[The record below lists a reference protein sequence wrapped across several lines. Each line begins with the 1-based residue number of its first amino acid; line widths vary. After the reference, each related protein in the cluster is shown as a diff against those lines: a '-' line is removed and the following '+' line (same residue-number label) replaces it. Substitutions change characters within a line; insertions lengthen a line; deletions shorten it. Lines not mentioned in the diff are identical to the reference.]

1 MAIKSVEIKDFLV
14 FRGGFAAGFCPGV
27 NVLIGGNG
35 TGKTTLMKVMYAACN
50 NDKHI
55 EGYFDTAQWFNI
67 ETKPN
72 AYKIDARFSNGKKFI
87 LEHMPDEPELSPNNK
102 THKINLK
109 SVYIPE
115 KDMLSNSKGLP
126 ETVKYGKAQFNRIE
140 IDIIEKARVL
150 ATRPEQD
157 LYRKICNV
165 INGEPENDGQNFFI
179 KHPNIDK
186 PVPFSMEASGYRKF
200 GLLAALIRNE
210 QIKSG
215 SVLFWDEPENSLNPE
230 LAPVLVDIL
239 LELSRSGVQMFL
251 ATHDYNFARYFDVR
265 KDKSIPVMFHNLSKT
280 DDGHIICNTS
290 PEYVGLPDNLLET
303 ASADLFKAVIANAME
318 IQDDE

>member
-14 FRGGFAAGFCPGV
+14 FRGNFAADFCSGV

-55 EGYFDTAQWFNI
+55 EGYFDTAQWFKV
-67 ETKPN
+67 EVKPN
-72 AYKIDARFSNGKKFI
+72 TYKFDVRFFNGKKFI
-87 LEHMPDEPELSPNNK
+87 LEYMPDEPELSPNNK
-102 THKINLK
+102 LHKINPK
-109 SVYIPE
+109 SVYISE

-126 ETVKYGKAQFNRIE
+126 ETVKYGKAQFNKIE
-140 IDIIEKARVL
+140 IDIIKKARVL
-150 ATRPEQD
+150 ADRPEQT
-157 LYRKICNV
+157 LYRQICNV

-200 GLLAALIRNE
+200 GLLATLIRNE

-230 LAPVLVDIL
+230 LVPVLVNIL
-239 LELSRSGVQMFL
+239 LELSRNGVQMFL
-251 ATHDYNFARYFDVR
+251 ATHSEIFASYFSVNRQKND
-265 KDKSIPVMFHNLSKT
+265 IVMFYSLYKDGEQIKT
-280 DDGHIICNTS
+280 SAGDRFD
-290 PEYVGLPDNLLET
+290 LLEPNNLT
-303 ASADLFKAVIANAME
+303 AEPVNLYEKE
-318 IQDDE
+318 IERGLGGNG